1 MTLLSHQLKS
11 ANNVSFQKKNTKRS
25 SSTLLRLVFFFSERT
40 LCVKNVRTRVSIT
53 VYNWLKSGDIV
64 TRRNR
69 ICSKSFS
76 IVNCTII
83 IYLILKTIE
92 NVKNYNLERSCNCEI
107 INTVFPH
114 IRPGP
119 PWIKALTLIIPAVE
133 GLIKK

>member
-92 NVKNYNLERSCNCEI
+92 NWRGKHSRVGFLYREWR
-107 INTVFPH
+107 
-114 IRPGP
+114 
-119 PWIKALTLIIPAVE
+119 IKFATWQNRGWSPKFETTKLQLYDH
-133 GLIKK
+133 L